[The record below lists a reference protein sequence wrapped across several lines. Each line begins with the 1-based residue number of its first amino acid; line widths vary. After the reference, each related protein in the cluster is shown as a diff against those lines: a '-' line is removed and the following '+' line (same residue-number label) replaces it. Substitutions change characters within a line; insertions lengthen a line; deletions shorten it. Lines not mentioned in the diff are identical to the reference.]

1 MILVPA
7 VHSGDN
13 RVFIWSRTNI
23 ATPTHIFNGHTD
35 AVVDIQWVK
44 YERGTNSVT
53 TPLTPPIRLSLV
65 FAVEGSVASRL
76 ASF

>member
-35 AVVDIQWVK
+35 AVIDIQWVK
-44 YERGTNSVT
+44 NERGTSVS
-53 TPLTPPIRLSLV
+53 I
-65 FAVEGSVASRL
+65 
-76 ASF
+76 